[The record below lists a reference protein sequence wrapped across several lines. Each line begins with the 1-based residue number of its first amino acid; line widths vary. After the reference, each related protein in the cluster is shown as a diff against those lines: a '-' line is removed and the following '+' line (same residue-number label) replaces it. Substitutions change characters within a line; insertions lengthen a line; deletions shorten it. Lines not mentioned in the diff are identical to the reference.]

1 MTAPPDISQKRAAPT
16 AGAAPRFDRKF
27 IEDNQLVERYLQN
40 KLPPKGARELENWCR
55 SHPEY
60 LDELGLPERTLA
72 SLQLLETSGRPQDL
86 QEPQAPWW
94 KTPYLSIGLGVVA
107 LLCAAAAIALFSDT
121 ILLNGKLR
129 AARALATQGSL
140 TAPTA
145 QSSLK
150 IQPDHAA
157 GIDSARFRVSHGA
170 ANLVEVHIDMSYAAE
185 NEFRVFVD
193 KQDQGRALVLENL
206 FKDSNGELKVS
217 FNSSGLAVGRY
228 DVRIEGLPARG
239 GPIAEGWL
247 YFEVT

>member
-1 MTAPPDISQKRAAPT
+1 MTAHTETPANRAGPA
-16 AGAAPRFDRKF
+16 AAPRFDRKF
-27 IEDNQLVERYLQN
+27 IEDHKLVERYLQN

-72 SLQLLETSGRPQDL
+72 SLKLLETSGRPQDL
-86 QEPQAPWW
+86 QEPRTPWW
-94 KTPYLSIGLGVVA
+94 KTPYLSIGLGVVT
-107 LLCAAAAIALFSDT
+107 LLSVAAAIALFSKT
-121 ILLNGKLR
+121 IVLNGKLN

-140 TAPTA
+140 TAPTVH
-145 QSSLK
+145 SSLK
-150 IQPDHAA
+150 IQPDHAP

-170 ANLVEVHIDMSYAAE
+170 ANLIEVHIDMSYATE
-185 NEFRVFVD
+185 TQFRVFVD
-193 KQDQGRALVLENL
+193 KQDQGRALVLDDL
-206 FKDSNGELKVS
+206 LKDSNGELKVS

-239 GPIAEGWL
+239 GPVAEGWL